1 VPKKPAAIPEVIDHR
16 VKKGKSL
23 TPIADR
29 DGGPKRRPDGT
40 IIPPETELVGC
51 QCQTPCLCA
60 NPEGYLTPWMVNRE
74 ASFEAE
80 AKQEYDTGTDADI
93 SGVLDADLHKV
104 GKRFTSDN
112 EGPVIVS
119 RFGRI
124 QKMIIADTENAQTT
138 IAILQ
143 EALKDSRLTPED
155 RQRVRELLADAESGE
170 PHVGYMD
177 NDELPLP
184 DAAKRLGY
192 DGILV
197 WENDDVSD
205 PSSVFL
211 WNVSKAKPL

>member
-1 VPKKPAAIPEVIDHR
+1 MRSRLTKRANPSREAIRRGPID
-16 VKKGKSL
+16 
-23 TPIADR
+23 
-29 DGGPKRRPDGT
+29 PDGAYFSLPGFST
-40 IIPPETELVGC
+40 YYDEDSVGVD
-51 QCQTPCLCA
+51 PDIHRYDLSAA
-60 NPEGYLTPWMVNRE
+60 NLANIE
-74 ASFEAE
+74 
-80 AKQEYDTGTDADI
+80 DA
-93 SGVLDADLHKV
+93 
-104 GKRFTSDN
+104 
-112 EGPVIVS
+112 P
-119 RFGRI
+119 
-124 QKMIIADTENAQTT
+124 TT

-155 RQRVRELLADAESGE
+155 QQRIRELLADAESGE

-197 WENDDVSD
+197 WENDDVAD